1 MMIAAAPRLSFVMS
15 FVVESFLGR
24 PMINRV
30 LLTASISLAFPALA
44 QVRSGKAAM
53 GDWRQDAPGVV
64 RHIGPDD
71 LPPRPTAAKAELAAL
86 SPRPSGAAPKVPA
99 GFGVTAFA
107 TLDGPRQIR
116 TAPNGDIF
124 AAETDAGRVRVLRAA
139 AGADTAASVATFAE
153 GLDRPF
159 GIAFFPAGPHPRW
172 VYVAENNRVLR
183 YAYASGDLKA
193 SGPAQTVVA
202 KITPTSGM
210 HSTRD
215 LAFSA
220 DGKTLFVSVGSG
232 SNAAESMSV
241 KSPDAIKAWEA
252 AHAVGAA
259 WDRDTDRADVLAFDP
274 DGGGRR
280 VFADGLRNCV
290 SMAVQPRTGALWC
303 AVNERDGLGDDLPPD
318 YVTRVRPGG
327 YYGWPWYYIG
337 RHEDPHHKG
346 ERPDLAGKVVV
357 PDVLIQAHSAPL
369 GITFYTAEGGPAAF
383 PAGYRGDAFVT
394 LHGSWNRARRT
405 GYKLVRVTMRDGAP
419 TGDYQ
424 DFMTGFVVDDHGV
437 WGRPVGVTVA
447 ADGALL
453 VSDDASG
460 TIWRIAPANGKGH
473 RR

>member
-1 MMIAAAPRLSFVMS
+1 MIAAAPRLSFFVS

-44 QVRSGKAAM
+44 QVRSGAAAM

-71 LPPRPTAAKAELAAL
+71 LPPRPTAAKAELAEVVA
-86 SPRPSGAAPKVPA
+86 RPSGAAPKVPA
-99 GFGVTAFA
+99 GFKVTAFA
-107 TLDGPRQIR
+107 GLDGPRQIR

-124 AAETDAGRVRVLRAA
+124 ASETEAGRVRVLRAP
-139 AGADTAASVATFAE
+139 AGADKAATVATFAE

-159 GIAFFPAGPHPRW
+159 GIAFYPAGAHPRW
-172 VYVAENNRVLR
+172 VYIAENNRVLR
-183 YAYASGDLKA
+183 FAYASGELKA
-193 SGPAQTVVA
+193 TGPAQIVVP
-202 KITPTSGM
+202 KIAPTTMM

-241 KSPDAIKAWEA
+241 KSPEAVKAWEA
-252 AHAVGAA
+252 ANAVGAA

-274 DGGGRR
+274 LGEARR
-280 VFADGLRNCV
+280 IYADGLRNCV
-290 SMAVQPRTGALWC
+290 SMAVNPRTGALWC
-303 AVNERDGLGDDLPPD
+303 AVNERDGLGDNLPPD
-318 YVTRVRPGG
+318 YVTSVRAGG

-337 RHEDPHHKG
+337 RHEDPHHTG
-346 ERPDLAGKVVV
+346 ERPDLAAKVVV

-369 GITFYTAEGGPAAF
+369 GITFYDARAGAAVF
-383 PAGYRGDAFVT
+383 PADYHGDAFVT

-405 GYKLVRVTMRDGAP
+405 GYKLVRVPIRDGKP

-447 ADGALL
+447 SDGALL

-460 TIWRIAPANGKGH
+460 TLWRIAPTHGKGH
-473 RR
+473 